1 MKKNEKRMILILLLI
16 LIIAIIIFIVNK
28 NKKEDN
34 KEENIN
40 KNNITT
46 EEFVE
51 VLEDGTKAN
60 TSKELKRP
68 KEIEGLEITN
78 IQLTEKE
85 GQTVLLANVTNST
98 EKDTEVIGINIVILD
113 KKGEEIAKIPGAI
126 PPLKTRETKQ
136 LNIGITEDYANA
148 YNFRV
153 EKQ

>member
-1 MKKNEKRMILILLLI
+1 MKKNEKRMILILLVI

-28 NKKEDN
+28 NKKENN

-40 KNNITT
+40 DNITT

-60 TSKELKRP
+60 TSKELKRK

-78 IQLTEKE
+78 IQLTERE
-85 GQTVLLANVTNST
+85 GQTVLLANITNST

-113 KKGEEIAKIPGAI
+113 KKGEEIVKIPGAI